1 MSDGEFELSK
11 EHPQSDPLMM
21 ILVLYQ
27 LIYYM
32 TGEAP
37 KLMTKNNASK
47 SK

>member
-1 MSDGEFELSK
+1 MSNGEFELLEK
-11 EHPQSDPLMM
+11 HPRPDPLMM

-37 KLMTKNNASK
+37 RLMTKNNASK